1 MRQADVIGTTGT
13 TTMKKLRVAVVGAG
27 GTGSHVALALV
38 YLGFTDVLILDDDI
52 VETSNLNRLIT
63 ATIADIG
70 APKNLITRRRM
81 REVDARIE
89 VTALP
94 GLRPDGTD
102 RELHDVDLLIG
113 GVDHDGPRDR
123 TNQHA
128 LEQTEE
134 RRGGKECVSTG

>member
-52 VETSNLNRLIT
+52 VETRHLHRLIT

-70 APKNLITRRRM
+70 APKTLIPRPRPPA
-81 REVDARIE
+81 VDARIA
-89 VTALP
+89 VAALP
-94 GLRPDGTD
+94 GLRPAATPPGTD
-102 RELHDVDLLIG
+102 R
-113 GVDHDGPRDR
+113 
-123 TNQHA
+123 
-128 LEQTEE
+128 
-134 RRGGKECVSTG
+134 KES